1 MRDNTREFI
10 KFVIARHAIYVA
22 RKSKREW
29 PWTKDPILRQ
39 YKFCNIYRELDRV
52 TRWISANWRQPNQ
65 NDPDFWFAAFLARR
79 CINLPAT
86 LSVVGYPIPWKPDVF
101 LDAIECRSKM
111 GKRVFNSDAYKV
123 IVSGQ
128 SGDLAEVQVR
138 TLLKP
143 VWAARNELR
152 PRRDDTLMAFHI
164 RLASIPFVGNFY
176 SAHVVADAK
185 YVGLL
190 RNASDWWHFKCDS

>member
-79 CINLPAT
+79 CINLLAT
-86 LSVVGYPIPWKPDVF
+86 LSVIGAIAHRQCRLIWLILHQGVRYEERGPAVTKQSKHRRTAKMIRQLRSLGYRIDPPNP
-101 LDAIECRSKM
+101 
-111 GKRVFNSDAYKV
+111 
-123 IVSGQ
+123 Q
-128 SGDLAEVQVR
+128 
-138 TLLKP
+138 
-143 VWAARNELR
+143 
-152 PRRDDTLMAFHI
+152 H
-164 RLASIPFVGNFY
+164 AST
-176 SAHVVADAK
+176 A
-185 YVGLL
+185 
-190 RNASDWWHFKCDS
+190 